1 MFWNRSAASKERRSE
16 PRLSVNE
23 IVRIEHRGHE
33 KGLGCLRDVSRSGAY
48 LATKHRLRA
57 GDSVRLRLTSLDSG
71 LDDAIIVEARI
82 LRRRRG
88 GMGVQ
93 WRDFAPP
100 CVLELI
106 AWQQQVTPRSTQAA
120 VG

>member
-1 MFWNRSAASKERRSE
+1 MFWSRSAPAKERRSE

-48 LATKHRLRA
+48 LATTHRLRA
-57 GDSVRLRLTSLDSG
+57 GESVRLRLTSLDSG
-71 LDDAIIVEARI
+71 LDDAIVVEGRVT
-82 LRRRRG
+82 RRRRD
-88 GMGVQ
+88 GMAVQ
-93 WRDFAPP
+93 WREFAPA

-106 AWQQQVTPRSTQAA
+106 TWQQRVTPGPGQPPVR
-120 VG
+120 

>member
-1 MFWNRSAASKERRSE
+1 MFWSRSASSKERRSE

-33 KGLGCLRDVSRSGAY
+33 KGLGCLRDVSRGGAY
-48 LATKHRLRA
+48 VATTHRLRA
-57 GDSVRLRLTSLDSG
+57 GEKVRLRLTSLDSG
-71 LDDAIIVEARI
+71 IDDAIIVEARVT
-82 LRRRRG
+82 RRRQD
-88 GMGVQ
+88 GMAVR

-106 AWQQQVTPRSTQAA
+106 AWQQQVIHAPDHHAPR
-120 VG
+120 